1 MKRSSVPA
9 QSKLL
14 TAAQIRKQVIALVEA
29 LPEAEAK
36 ESGGQHLSL
45 EVRGK
50 RFGWYL
56 DDHHGDGRLAI
67 NCRAPIGESQA
78 LAASAPENF
87 HIPKYVGH
95 RGWLG
100 MWLDLPQLDWA
111 EVEGVLVEA
120 YLMTAPKKLAEQL
133 RQRIL
138 QQPVK
143 AE

>member
-9 QSKLL
+9 QDKPLA
-14 TAAQIRKQVIALVEA
+14 AAQIRKQVIALVEA

-36 ESGGQHLSL
+36 ECGGQHLSL

-56 DDHHGDGRLAI
+56 DDHHGDGRLAL

-78 LAASAPENF
+78 LVANEPEKF

-100 MWLDLPQLDWA
+100 LWLDLPQLDWA

-138 QQPVK
+138 QQSVN
-143 AE
+143 E